1 MAMKISQGIT
11 QGLTL
16 QSLCVSHEY
25 KQRGKKTRPCI
36 SEKQALM
43 IRSKFGKLWHAFFM
57 PC

>member
-25 KQRGKKTRPCI
+25 KQREKKLGHVYQ
-36 SEKQALM
+36 K
-43 IRSKFGKLWHAFFM
+43 SKH
-57 PC
+57 